1 VSMTAILLEPLVSRV
16 YSAVGEAMRVVLAI
30 LYAHVLHVI
39 FAYPRR
45 SLPRRLPLNALGLA
59 LLFLTLSWTFQGF
72 IPSDA
77 AKASDTD
84 SSALHPAR
92 RLDQRA
98 PPPPGSHAHTHTR
111 GHLWGQ
117 LRQRAPPPP
126 GSRAHTHKR
135 GHAIAPPPPGP
146 HAHTH
151 KRGHTVAHG
160 HRRPPAAPAMP
171 GLSNAP
177 SYDASYASYD
187 DTPSYEEASYDDTPS
202 YEEAS
207 YDDAPSYEEASYD
220 DTSYDD
226 GEGSARSSDAKD
238 SGSGPLSAL
247 AGPLVFIKAIVRFGM
262 LALGMHIA
270 YHEAALDRYSGY
282 DLV

>member
-1 VSMTAILLEPLVSRV
+1 
-16 YSAVGEAMRVVLAI
+16 
-30 LYAHVLHVI
+30 
-39 FAYPRR
+39 
-45 SLPRRLPLNALGLA
+45 
-59 LLFLTLSWTFQGF
+59 
-72 IPSDA
+72 
-77 AKASDTD
+77 
-84 SSALHPAR
+84 
-92 RLDQRA
+92 
-98 PPPPGSHAHTHTR
+98 
-111 GHLWGQ
+111 
-117 LRQRAPPPP
+117 
-126 GSRAHTHKR
+126 
-135 GHAIAPPPPGP
+135 
-146 HAHTH
+146 
-151 KRGHTVAHG
+151 
-160 HRRPPAAPAMP
+160 MP